1 MSDPI
6 ICIECGATS
15 YNEPGKTPIR
25 CASCWEKLKARAEKA
40 ERLLDITRDSL
51 ETYAEFYSKAASL
64 AGLSED
70 CLPSS
75 ETDLHILKKIAEWD
89 EIEVQKARAE
99 RAEARLAEL
108 EKSYAVQPSETTN
121 WSAEEILKREG

>member
-25 CASCWEKLKARAEKA
+25 CASCWEKLKERAEK
-40 ERLLDITRDSL
+40 
-51 ETYAEFYSKAASL
+51 
-64 AGLSED
+64 
-70 CLPSS
+70 
-75 ETDLHILKKIAEWD
+75 
-89 EIEVQKARAE
+89 
-99 RAEARLAEL
+99 AEARLAEL
-108 EKSYAVQPSETTN
+108 EKYYDFQSSIQYKIARFNLWATNYGTYTEIDRDFHDGKLAFINGELKSLSKSTNFSGDKN